1 MTETLNFINV
11 CRGQISIFRKS
22 FNALFGRNAGGT
34 TLTISVIAISL
45 LIPIVFYLLIN
56 NVLVLTENMKTGR
69 ELTVYF
75 KDNVSAENA
84 SEIRDAFSKDY
95 RIQEATLITAEDA
108 MESFS
113 QSLGITDAD
122 KWLLNDNPLPNAI
135 MLTPKSEYLT
145 ESELNKMIAEIEK
158 SKEVLLVQ
166 LDKQW
171 VNRLNSIIKFLN
183 ATTIGIGCILLLSV
197 ILSITNC
204 ISSIIV
210 KHKEEIE
217 VMKLVGATN
226 SYIITPYV
234 YLGMWF
240 GFIGGAIAIW
250 ISAIIVYVTG
260 TLIYNI
266 AESYGSHIE
275 IFGINIVEI
284 FVVTGSSA
292 LIAAIV
298 AFVSARVNIARIEP
312 NI

>member
-22 FNALFGRNAGGT
+22 FNALFGRNARGT

-250 ISAIIVYVTG
+250 ISAIIVYVAG